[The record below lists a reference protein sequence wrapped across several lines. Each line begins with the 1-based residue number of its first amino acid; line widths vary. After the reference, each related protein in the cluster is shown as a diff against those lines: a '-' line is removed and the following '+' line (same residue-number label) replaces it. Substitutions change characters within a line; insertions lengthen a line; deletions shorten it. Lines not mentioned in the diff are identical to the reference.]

1 MQSQRPT
8 AADDKA
14 RTPQRTARKG
24 SWISGRW
31 MLLLLALVCAAPV
44 IASYLMYYVFKPAG
58 GTSSYGA
65 LIDPQRPIPAQL
77 VVIDEKGQS
86 LPFKSLEGKWLMI
99 TVNGSDCDEQCAT
112 RLYFMRQVRALQS
125 GERDRVVNVWLRTDD
140 KPVSDVIPAAG
151 YAHARRGRQV
161 DRGVAARRRRHETH
175 GSHFSRRSEWQS
187 DDALSEEPRSEEDQ
201 RGSGEASEVVAHR
214 LKRGLKVREHVFTAT
229 GSDRHLHRAAAA
241 FVCLGQGR

>member
-8 AADDKA
+8 AAADKA

-140 KPVSDVIPAAG
+140 KPVSDVIKTAYPQPDTRMLVADDKSIAAWLP
-151 YAHARRGRQV
+151 V
-161 DRGVAARRRRHETH
+161 DDGTKLTDHIFLVDPNGNLMMRFPKNPDPKKINADLAKLLKW
-175 GSHFSRRSEWQS
+175 SRI
-187 DDALSEEPRSEEDQ
+187 
-201 RGSGEASEVVAHR
+201 G
-214 LKRGLKVREHVFTAT
+214 
-229 GSDRHLHRAAAA
+229 
-241 FVCLGQGR
+241 